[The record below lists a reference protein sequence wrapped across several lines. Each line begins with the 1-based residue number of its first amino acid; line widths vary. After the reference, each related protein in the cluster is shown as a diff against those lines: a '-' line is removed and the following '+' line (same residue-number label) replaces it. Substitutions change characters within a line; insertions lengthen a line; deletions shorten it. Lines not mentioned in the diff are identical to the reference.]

1 MRTSL
6 IILPLAMVAT
16 PALAQGQPPPAPRAA
31 VPGAPVILPPQLTDP
46 RFTDRLVDVMQVL
59 TKSFLDTPVG
69 EVQAALEGRKPTI
82 ADRRRTVRSE
92 TRMSERQ
99 LDEQI
104 ERSRPMMQASMK
116 AMVTALPAMMKGMTD
131 AAREM
136 EKATSNLPQPGYPK
150 Q

>member
-6 IILPLAMVAT
+6 MIISLAMMAS
-16 PALAQGQPPPAPRAA
+16 PALAQGQPAPAPRAA
-31 VPGAPVILPPQLTDP
+31 VTGAPVTIPPQLTDP
-46 RFTDRLVDVMQVL
+46 RFTDRLVDMMQVL

-69 EVQAALEGRKPTI
+69 EVQAALEGRKPTA
-82 ADRRRTVRSE
+82 ADKRRTVRSD
-92 TRMSERQ
+92 TSMSERQ
-99 LDEQI
+99 LEEQI

-116 AMVTALPAMMKGMTD
+116 AMAAALPAVMKGMTD

>member
-1 MRTSL
+1 MRISL
-6 IILPLAMVAT
+6 MILPLAAFAT
-16 PALAQGQPPPAPRAA
+16 PAFAQGQPAPAPRAETIA
-31 VPGAPVILPPQLTDP
+31 IPPQLTDP

-59 TKSFLDTPVG
+59 TKSLLDTPVG
-69 EVQAALEGRKPTI
+69 EVQAALEGRKPTS
-82 ADRRRTVRSE
+82 ADKRRTVRTE

-99 LDEQI
+99 LQEQI

-116 AMVTALPAMMKGMTD
+116 AMATALPAMMKGMGE